1 VKRIFVQNRFHSAAH
16 KVGFAQR
23 RVFVHVSIALCGLRL
38 AVANKPFDHGQR
50 RALGHR
56 YAGGSMAQVMQ
67 TNLLM
72 LSACANARPRFAEID
87 HPPLRTR
94 AGKDERASSCAGSLI
109 IKHRQRRVA
118 QTNRLAPDLLSGSAS
133 KRRSAFTHSHLSVWI
148 SLSLAPVRS
157 KSLIA
162 LAALGDTSSE
172 ATIARIA
179 SPSFSNSVHP
189 R

>member
-16 KVGFAQR
+16 KVDFAQR

-118 QTNRLAPDLLSGSAS
+118 QTNRLCARFAIW
-133 KRRSAFTHSHLSVWI
+133 KRKQAT
-148 SLSLAPVRS
+148 
-157 KSLIA
+157 
-162 LAALGDTSSE
+162 LG
-172 ATIARIA
+172 
-179 SPSFSNSVHP
+179 VHP
-189 R
+189 LSSLRKDFVEPSACQKQKPDRVGRAGRYFV